1 MPLLR
6 RTLAS
11 SLFLGLFA
19 ISALCA
25 ALSLALYK
33 LALEPA
39 PAIEIG
45 VALMVLLNALFLFVQ
60 VHRPLKH
67 ITKEMKALLTGKPY
81 QRLSGN
87 SSDELGV
94 ITHFFNEITRNLEGI
109 SGNMERSER
118 LNKELNTAQ
127 AIQQNL
133 LPKSMPKW
141 PGLEIAGK
149 TRPASEIGGDT
160 FDFFQNKDRYLMYIG
175 DSTGHGLP
183 AGLVMIMVDT
193 LLETFIDLY
202 STPKQIMVALNR
214 YIKPHL
220 QPTMFMT
227 MMLLQWQPQSQK
239 LLWTGAGHEY
249 LVHGKT
255 HQGKVESLPCG
266 GIAVGMVAET
276 EALLKEQEITLE
288 QDDFVILYSDG
299 ISEAKNTKGEL
310 YGLERLSALLQ
321 NQMHAELSA
330 EDLFNKIATE
340 VGQFMEGHEQ
350 EDDMTL
356 IVLKKTA

>member
-1 MPLLR
+1 MPLFSR
-6 RTLAS
+6 NLAS
-11 SLFLGLFA
+11 SLFFGLFGITLLSLTLGL
-19 ISALCA
+19 ALFKLG
-25 ALSLALYK
+25 LSLDV
-33 LALEPA
+33 
-39 PAIEIG
+39 AIQSG
-45 VALMVLLNALFLFVQ
+45 VALMITLNAILLFVK
-60 VHRPLKH
+60 VHSPLKKLS
-67 ITKEMKALLTGKPY
+67 KEMKALLTGKPY
-81 QRLSGN
+81 QRLSN
-87 SSDELGV
+87 SSTNELGV

-109 SGNMERSER
+109 SGNMERNER

-127 AIQQNL
+127 IIQQNL

-160 FDFFQNKDRYLMYIG
+160 FDFFENKDRYLMYIG

-193 LLETFIDLY
+193 LLQTFIDLY

-227 MMLLQWQPQSQK
+227 MMLLQWRPESQK

-255 HQGKVESLPCG
+255 RQGKVESLPCG

-288 QDDFVILYSDG
+288 QDDFIVLYSDG
-299 ISEAKNTKGEL
+299 ISEAKNTRGEL
-310 YGLERLSALLQ
+310 YGLERLSALVQ

-330 EDLFNKIATE
+330 EELFNKIATE

-356 IVLKKTA
+356 VVLKKTA